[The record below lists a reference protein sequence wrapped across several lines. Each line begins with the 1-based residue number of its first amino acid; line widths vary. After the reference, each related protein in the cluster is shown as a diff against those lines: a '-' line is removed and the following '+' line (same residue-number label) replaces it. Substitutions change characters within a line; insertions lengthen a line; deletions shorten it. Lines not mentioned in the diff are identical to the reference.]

1 MRTTQ
6 TLNPHSSWGIA
17 TGAALMLIGLGI
29 LSPLTS
35 FAQTSSPEVFDRVEK
50 NLKNAY
56 ANREDSQR
64 NLEIINENLGQV
76 FKAREKL
83 TQESTKV
90 KSELQSNQ
98 QTLAEIEKNL
108 AQVTQFEEQ
117 EKKTLQTEEAKIA
130 ELEAALQKLKTSTAN
145 RKQNLTNSQNDREKL
160 QMSQAEWKARG
171 EGLQKLSLEAKIRN
185 DKLDGEEKEWSTKKL
200 SYEKDIERWNKLVN
214 HQEKVKA
221 NLTALKAN

>member
-6 TLNPHSSWGIA
+6 NSNPHSAWGIA
-17 TGAALMLIGLGI
+17 TGAALMLLGLGL
-29 LSPLTS
+29 LSPLSS

-64 NLEIINENLGQV
+64 NLQIINDNLAQV
-76 FKAREKL
+76 FQAREKL
-83 TQESTKV
+83 AQESVKV
-90 KSELQSNQ
+90 KMELQTNQ
-98 QTLAEIEKNL
+98 QTQAEIDKNL
-108 AQVTQFEEQ
+108 LQVTQFEEQ
-117 EKKTLQTEEAKIA
+117 EKKTLQAEEARIA
-130 ELEAALQKLKTSTAN
+130 ELEVALQKLKASASA
-145 RKQNLTNSQNDREKL
+145 RKQNLSASQSEREQL
-160 QMSQAEWKARG
+160 QMSQAEWKTRG
-171 EGLQKLSLEAKIRN
+171 EALQKLSLESKTRN
-185 DKLDGEEKEWSTKKL
+185 DKLDAEEKEWSVKKI